1 MEKRQNQTY
10 ISIGISSII
19 FIFIILCLSVFA
31 LLSVNSA
38 RQSYD
43 SVMRNAEAV
52 TAYYAADSQ
61 AQRWIHGLKTGDP
74 DDTPG
79 LTIYTNDFP
88 ISDMQTLHVEVDKAT
103 FEILA
108 YQVTN
113 NEVLEID
120 DSLPVWQPE
129 MEE

>member
-1 MEKRQNQTY
+1 
-10 ISIGISSII
+10 
-19 FIFIILCLSVFA
+19 
-31 LLSVNSA
+31 
-38 RQSYD
+38 
-43 SVMRNAEAV
+43 
-52 TAYYAADSQ
+52 
-61 AQRWIHGLKTGDP
+61 
-74 DDTPG
+74 
-79 LTIYTNDFP
+79 
-88 ISDMQTLHVEVDKAT
+88 MQTLHVEVDKAT

>member
-61 AQRWIHGLKTGDP
+61 ETRT
-74 DDTPG
+74 TPRG
-79 LTIYTNDFP
+79 SPSTPTISPSPTCRRCTWKWTKP
-88 ISDMQTLHVEVDKAT
+88 HSKSWRIR
-103 FEILA
+103 
-108 YQVTN
+108 
-113 NEVLEID
+113 
-120 DSLPVWQPE
+120 
-129 MEE
+129 

>member
-52 TAYYAADSQ
+52 TA
-61 AQRWIHGLKTGDP
+61 
-74 DDTPG
+74 
-79 LTIYTNDFP
+79 
-88 ISDMQTLHVEVDKAT
+88 
-103 FEILA
+103 
-108 YQVTN
+108 
-113 NEVLEID
+113 
-120 DSLPVWQPE
+120 
-129 MEE
+129 

>member
-61 AQRWIHGLKTGDP
+61 AQRWIHGLKTGDQ

>member
-74 DDTPG
+74 DHPPG
-79 LTIYTNDFP
+79 LTVYTNDFP